1 MKRFLIV
8 ACSVLA
14 VAGLTAALP
23 ATAAAKKN
31 KKTLTVCKF
40 GCDQKKIQKAVDKLK
55 GKKNATV
62 KVKPGT
68 YKEGVK
74 VEGKKHNG
82 LTIKGTKKNAKK
94 VILEGKNAKNENGL
108 AQQGVEVVDANNV
121 TVKNMTAQ
129 NYATNGFFFHDCKN
143 YTMTNLRAKFNRS
156 YGLYAFE
163 CKGGE
168 MSKSEAWGH
177 GDSGY
182 YVGASPIQDK
192 NPKKNVLK
200 KLEAYKNVLGFS
212 GTNAHYVTIKDSYFY
227 NNGAGIVPNTL
238 DVEPYEPA
246 GQGVIKDN
254 YIFWNNFN
262 YFLPNSPVGTV
273 GTGGLGEV
281 GGDPINYPTGV
292 GVVLFG
298 TDEWEV
304 KNNEIFGNFKW
315 GTAVFSDP
323 FNDDDNA
330 IAMNNTLKNNK
341 NGRGGS
347 DTNAVDFFSDGSGS
361 GNCYSGN
368 VSSTFDPSDG
378 LGPIVPTPVADL
390 YPPCPG
396 SPSTGTGGSDGDAGQ
411 QLGDLLGYVTSN
423 PFETQQCSWT
433 EHPHPPFE
441 GFKPYELSPGPTC
454 ST

>member
-8 ACSVLA
+8 ACTMFAL
-14 VAGLTAALP
+14 AGLTVALP
-23 ATAAAKKN
+23 ATAAAKKKN
-31 KKTLTVCKF
+31 KTLTVCKF

-68 YKEGVK
+68 YKEGVIVDGSK
-74 VEGKKHNG
+74 YNG

-94 VILEGKNAKNENGL
+94 VVLEGKNAKNENGL
-108 AQQGVEVVDANNV
+108 AQNGVEVIGAKNV

-129 NYATNGFFFHDCKN
+129 NYATNGFFYHDCKN
-143 YTMTNLRAKFNRS
+143 YTMSNLRAKFNRS
-156 YGLYAFE
+156 YGLYAFD

-182 YVGASPIQDK
+182 YVGATPVQNK

-200 KLEAYKNVLGFS
+200 KLESYKNVLGFS
-212 GTNAHYVTIKDSYFY
+212 GTNSHYVTIKDSYFY
-227 NNGAGIVPNTL
+227 NNGAGIAPNTL

-246 GQGVIKDN
+246 GDSVIRDN

-281 GGDPINYPTGV
+281 GGNPINYPTGV
-292 GVVLFG
+292 GVLLFG
-298 TDEWEV
+298 TDNTVV
-304 KNNEIFGNFKW
+304 KDNEIFGNFKW

-323 FNDDDNA
+323 FNDGDDA
-330 IAMNNTLKNNK
+330 ISTDNTMTNNT
-341 NGRGGS
+341 NGRGGT
-347 DTNAVDFFSDGSGS
+347 DTNAVDYFSDGSGS
-361 GNCYSGN
+361 GNCYAGN
-368 VSSTFDPSDG
+368 SSSTFDPSSSATD
-378 LGPIVPTPVADL
+378 AFL
-390 YPPCPG
+390 YPTCPA
-396 SPSTGTGGSDGDAGQ
+396 PAPPAAGTGASLGDPDQ

-441 GFKPYELSPGPTC
+441 DFKPYELTPGPDC
-454 ST
+454 P

>member
-1 MKRFLIV
+1 MKKFLIV
-8 ACSVLA
+8 VCSVFA

-23 ATAAAKKN
+23 ATAAAKKKN
-31 KKTLTVCKF
+31 KTQTVCKF

-55 GKKNATV
+55 GKKDATV
-62 KVKPGT
+62 KVEPGT
-68 YKEGVK
+68 YKEGVV
-74 VEGKKHNG
+74 VEGKQYNG
-82 LTIKGTKKNAKK
+82 LTIKGTKKNPKK
-94 VILEGKNAKNENGL
+94 VVLEGKNAKNENGL
-108 AQQGVEVVDANNV
+108 AQNGIEVIGANNV

-129 NYATNGFFFHDCKN
+129 NYATNGFFYHECKN
-143 YTMTNLRAKFNRS
+143 YTMSNLRAKFNRS
-156 YGLYAFE
+156 YGLYAFD

-182 YVGASPIQDK
+182 YVGATPVQNK

-212 GTNAHYVTIKDSYFY
+212 GTNSHYVTIKDSYFY
-227 NNGAGIVPNTL
+227 NNGAGVVPNTL

-246 GQGVIKDN
+246 GDSVIRDN

-273 GTGGLGEV
+273 GTGGLGKI
-281 GGDPINYPTGV
+281 GGNPINYPTGV

-298 TDEWEV
+298 TDNVEV

-323 FNDDDNA
+323 FNEGDNA
-330 IAMNNTLKNNK
+330 ISTDNMMTGNK
-341 NGRGGS
+341 NGRGGN
-347 DTNAVDFFSDGSGS
+347 DTNAVDYFSDGSGS
-361 GNCYSGN
+361 GNCYAGN
-368 VSSTFDPSDG
+368 SSSTFDPSSTS
-378 LGPIVPTPVADL
+378 PNSAL
-390 YPPCPG
+390 YPPCPAPPPPAG
-396 SPSTGTGGSDGDAGQ
+396 GTGTSAGDFDQ
-411 QLGDLLGYVTSN
+411 QIGDLLGYVTSN

-441 GFKPYELSPGPTC
+441 DFKPFELTPGPAC
-454 ST
+454 P